1 MQADELVRRWSASL
15 LSVALALICR
25 QFQAC
30 TPLQSSPQSALFP
43 AGIEGL
49 WSGTS
54 VASCERFM
62 TEFGRCN
69 AQQKITF
76 NIVRNDSKYVGTYSC
91 AYGSMVCRNGNDL
104 GKIVGV
110 TLTGSDLT
118 RLRVEL
124 PDGSSCLFSGIFQKE
139 EVGGTYQCYGGAA
152 IIEQGS
158 WRASRQF

>member
-1 MQADELVRRWSASL
+1 MPTDKLVERWSGIL
-15 LSVALALICR
+15 LLVALALICC

-30 TPLQSSPQSALFP
+30 TRLQSSPQSALFP

-54 VASCERFM
+54 VASCEKLM

-91 AYGSMVCRNGNDL
+91 AYGNMVCRNGNDL

-110 TLTGSDLT
+110 TMTGSDLT

-124 PDGSSCLFSGIFQKE
+124 PDGSSCLFSGTFQKE
-139 EVGGTYQCYGGAA
+139 KVIGTYQCYGGAS

-158 WRASRQF
+158 WQASRQF